1 MVEVDHKKKVFS
13 PSFITEILKIRN
25 LSLKKRYG
33 QNFLINRVL
42 AEKILK
48 HADLCKNDT
57 VLEIGPGLGTLTF
70 LMSEKVK
77 QIAAVEID
85 CGFSKYLKEI
95 VERAGVGARNIKII
109 NEDFF
114 QIDSDDLTS
123 SGQPC
128 KVISNFPY
136 SAGIKAIIK
145 IIDEFKSVER
155 IIGTVQ
161 KELADRLTAKPGS
174 KNYAFVSVYLQYV
187 SRIRILEQNISPG
200 NFFPSPEV
208 ISSLIEVKRVKGDLP
223 VDPKAFKM
231 VVRSGFANRR
241 KNLINNLKLSN
252 IKIEKEELIKL
263 IRDRFRDVRI
273 RAESLSVEDFV
284 ELTADI
290 QPFI

>member
-1 MVEVDHKKKVFS
+1 MIVKKVFT
-13 PSFITEILKIRN
+13 PSYISEILKNRN

-33 QNFLINRVL
+33 QNFLINRDL

-48 HADLCKNDT
+48 HADLSVSDT

-77 QIAAVEID
+77 QITAVEID
-85 CGFSKYLKEI
+85 FGFSKYLQEI
-95 VERAGVGARNIKII
+95 VERAKTGNIKII
-109 NEDFF
+109 NKDFL
-114 QIDSDDLTS
+114 QINSDDLLS
-123 SGQPC
+123 SEQPQ

-136 SAGIKAIIK
+136 SSGIKAILK
-145 IIDEFKSVER
+145 IVDDFKSVER

-223 VDPKAFKM
+223 VDPEVFKI
-231 VVRSGFANRR
+231 VARSGFANRR
-241 KNLINNLKLSN
+241 KNLINNIKLSN
-252 IKIEKEELIKL
+252 IKIDKEELIKL
-263 IRDRFRDVRI
+263 IRYRFRDLKI

-284 ELTADI
+284 ELTGDI

>member
-1 MVEVDHKKKVFS
+1 MIEVDHKKKVFS
-13 PSFITEILKIRN
+13 PSFISEILKNRN

-48 HADLCKNDT
+48 HADLNISDT

-85 CGFSKYLKEI
+85 CGFSKYLQEI
-95 VERAGVGARNIKII
+95 VERDGNGNITVI
-109 NEDFF
+109 NKDFL
-114 QIDSDDLTS
+114 QIDSDDLMS
-123 SGQPC
+123 SGEPC

-136 SAGIKAIIK
+136 SAGIKVILK
-145 IIDEFKSVER
+145 IVDEFKSVER

-208 ISSLIEVKRVKGDLP
+208 ISSLIEVKRVKGALP
-223 VDPKAFKM
+223 VDPEAFKM

-252 IKIEKEELIKL
+252 IKIDKEELIKL
-263 IRDRFRDVRI
+263 IRYRFRDVKI
-273 RAESLSVEDFV
+273 RAESLSIEDFV
-284 ELTADI
+284 ELTGDI